1 MYHVKGLGQITQ
13 EFAYPVLF
21 LRFYHTTGTKIDDN
35 WENDDNANSIINPVH
50 PSLLSSPYSRH
61 VKYNR

>member
-35 WENDDNANSIINPVH
+35 WENDDNENSIINPFIQACSAV
-50 PSLLSSPYSRH
+50 PIRGM
-61 VKYNR
+61 